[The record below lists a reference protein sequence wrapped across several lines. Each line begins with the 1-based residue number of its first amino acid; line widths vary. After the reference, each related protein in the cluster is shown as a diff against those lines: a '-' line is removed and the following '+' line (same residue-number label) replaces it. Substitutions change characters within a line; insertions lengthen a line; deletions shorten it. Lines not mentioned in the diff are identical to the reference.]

1 MSNDKEIKD
10 IDTLMDDDIEI
21 IDINPDSVDEDDE
34 SDDKSGGFKI
44 SFHLIFAVL
53 TLILIGLIIFFII
66 RWNSKSATVDT
77 TDILPDEFDMEN
89 MDYYIYPDPEIMANH
104 PDDGENN
111 ILLIGN
117 GLLSQKVNDRSL
129 IDALKKKLDANVYYI
144 ATDSSKIASDTPL
157 PEGPTSVYDNFSLYR
172 IIEAFTNDDYLE
184 FIGISNR
191 YPNELFSSDSEAR
204 VKDLQKQFQLI
215 DPDKIDTVIIM
226 YSLADYYGLVPT
238 LTLDEEQVNSY
249 YGALYTSV
257 KMIQDKY
264 PHINIVISSPT
275 QSYLNDKDGNIIY
288 ADRKDYG
295 FGNSSAYIDMMYF
308 VATKCCVSYI
318 DNYFYGIT
326 DDNIT
331 EYVANTYL
339 TEKGIDLVATHIANF
354 LAHPESVARVQ

>member
-1 MSNDKEIKD
+1 MSNDKEIKET
-10 IDTLMDDDIEI
+10 DTLLDDDIEI
-21 IDINPDSVDEDDE
+21 IDINPISANDNDENDE
-34 SDDKSGGFKI
+34 ESGGFRI
-44 SFHLIFAVL
+44 SFHLIFAILV
-53 TLILIGLIIFFII
+53 LILIGFILFFIF

-89 MDYYIYPDPEIMANH
+89 MDYYIYPDPEIMASH

-117 GLLSQKVNDRSL
+117 GILTQKANGRSL
-129 IDALKKKLDANVYYI
+129 IDALKEKLDANIYYI
-144 ATDSSKIASDTPL
+144 ATDSSKIASDTTRE
-157 PEGPTSVYDNFSLYR
+157 EGPSSVYDSFSLYR
-172 IIEAFTNDDYLE
+172 SVKAFTDNDYNNL
-184 FIGISNR
+184 FKSIVG
-191 YPNELFSSDSEAR
+191 YPDELFFVDSDERAA
-204 VKDLQKQFQLI
+204 DLLNQFQII
-215 DPDKIDTVIIM
+215 DPVKIDTVIIM

-238 LTLDEEQVNSY
+238 LTLDEEQINSY

-275 QSYLNDKDGNIIY
+275 QSYLSDENGNIVY

-326 DDNIT
+326 DENIT
-331 EYVANTYL
+331 EYVEKTYL
-339 TEKGIDLVATHIANF
+339 TEKGISLVSSHIVNF
-354 LAHPESVARVQ
+354 LTHPESVARIQ